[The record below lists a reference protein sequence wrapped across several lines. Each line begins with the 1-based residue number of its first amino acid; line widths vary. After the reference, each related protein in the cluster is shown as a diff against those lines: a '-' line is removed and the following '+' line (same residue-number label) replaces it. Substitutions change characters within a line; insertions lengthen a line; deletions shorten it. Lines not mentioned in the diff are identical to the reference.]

1 MRPRVSEWSN
11 LQRGRLDTVV
21 GFEGEGLYRKAKR
34 RGAGDR
40 YTVHETVSPYI
51 TPCPST
57 AAVAQITTVVVDR
70 DTDDGR
76 GGGKSLAIAELGL
89 MQGHLIKDVLWQEG
103 SDCPGAVTD
112 CVSSFRQINT

>member
-1 MRPRVSEWSN
+1 MAGWIPWLVSKGKDYIER
-11 LQRGRLDTVV
+11 QRGEEWGT
-21 GFEGEGLYRKAKR
+21 A
-34 RGAGDR
+34 R
-40 YTVHETVSPYI
+40 YTVHETVSPCI

-57 AAVAQITTVVVDR
+57 AAVAQITTVVVDH

-112 CVSSFRQINT
+112 CVSSFKPTNT